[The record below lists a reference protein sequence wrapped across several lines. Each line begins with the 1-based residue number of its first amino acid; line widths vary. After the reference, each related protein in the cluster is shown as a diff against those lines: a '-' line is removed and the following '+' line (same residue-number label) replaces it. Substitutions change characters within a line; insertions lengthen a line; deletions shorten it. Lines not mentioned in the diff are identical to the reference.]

1 MSEDQSYQSLKDAI
15 EGGDLDKV
23 KDLVENGNF
32 DLNGPNL
39 EENEK
44 PLIQAVISQSPFL
57 VEYLIEKGAKVDEA
71 QEVLYTACK
80 MACSYDRLNDE
91 NSSTDDLSIIR
102 CLLENGAD
110 PSFEKLNETPLDVV
124 CSSSEGGDEKRFE
137 IIKVLVE
144 TGAYA
149 ERIEDPDLS
158 PVLSTCDLG
167 EWAIEYF
174 KYFTEKFPSLLKS
187 EEFKN
192 RYLLDAAKERQ
203 FGLMEALLDVGAD
216 INAVD
221 KHGNTPLLGFAS
233 ANRVPVG
240 HSFAKDTAFVEC
252 MRSLIEKGADPLHR
266 SREMES
272 TYTGRVRGGNNLF
285 HAILEGMPTE
295 TERRIEFGY
304 DTTGKGRE
312 FFKELL
318 GKGVSAN
325 EKNKRVLGEGETA
338 KEMLIE
344 MTMVEWLDCL
354 KEFEGG
360 GGDVGGGSR
369 CTFTAPAECVIAYQ
383 GTDTQEE
390 YLNVYLKDSDEVEVT
405 RVGTEKG
412 SFTFTW
418 MLPRSLQALLD
429 ALGKGTGWAHY
440 FKNGY
445 RGEKWD
451 EDRPGIDFDECD
463 WLGGNGLWP
472 DDDEIWDENEKW
484 VDPDLIDE
492 YGQGGDTE
500 SIRFEPS
507 DIHEITIR
515 DEEGNWIRFDPM
527 PNDYW
532 KISQGTSK
540 DSEKQP
546 LDVDLVSGDEFDLIE
561 RVKEI
566 CENHSV
572 ERKIF
577 LHRNGKLYGPYSRS
591 SVERFLLESLASPND
606 WARFKGS
613 KEWVRLE
620 DILEG

>member
-1 MSEDQSYQSLKDAI
+1 MSEDQSYQSLKEAI
-15 EGGDLDKV
+15 EVEDLEKV

-32 DLNGPNL
+32 DLNDPNL
-39 EENEK
+39 EKNEK
-44 PLIQAVISQSPFL
+44 PLIRAVISQSANL

-71 QEVLYTACK
+71 EEALYVACK
-80 MACSYDRLNDE
+80 MACSYDRLHGED
-91 NSSTDDLSIIR
+91 SSTDDLRIIR

-110 PSFEKLNETPLDVV
+110 PTFEKLNETPLDVV
-124 CSSSEGGDEKRFE
+124 CSSSEGGYGKRLE
-137 IIKVLVE
+137 IIQVLVE
-144 TGAYA
+144 TGAYE
-149 ERIEDPDLS
+149 ERIKDPDLS
-158 PVLSTCDLG
+158 PVFSTCGLG
-167 EWAIEYF
+167 EWAVECF

-203 FGLMEALLDVGAD
+203 FGLMEALLDAGAD

-233 ANRVPVG
+233 ANQVPIG
-240 HSFAKDTAFVEC
+240 HPFPKETAFVDC
-252 MRSLIEKGADPLHR
+252 MRSLIEKGADPLQKT
-266 SREMES
+266 REMES
-272 TYTGRVRGGNNLF
+272 RYTGRVQGGSNLL
-285 HAILEGMPTE
+285 HAILKDMPFE
-295 TERRIEFGY
+295 TEKRIEFGY
-304 DTTGKGRE
+304 DTTGKGLE

-325 EKNKRVLGEGETA
+325 EKNKRVLGGGETA

-360 GGDVGGGSR
+360 GGQ
-369 CTFTAPAECVIAYQ
+369 CTFTAPVECVIAYQ

-418 MLPRSLQALLD
+418 LLPRSLQALLD
-429 ALGKGTGWAHY
+429 ALSKGTDWAHY
-440 FKNGY
+440 FKDGY

-451 EDRPGIDFDECD
+451 EDRPDIDFDECD

-507 DIHEITIR
+507 DIHEITLR
-515 DEEGNWIRFDPM
+515 DEEANWIRFDPM

-540 DSEKQP
+540 NSENQP

-561 RVKEI
+561 RVKQI
-566 CENHSV
+566 CGTPV
-572 ERKIF
+572 LERNIF
-577 LHRNGKLYGPYSRS
+577 LHRNGQTYGPYSRS
-591 SVERFLLESLASPND
+591 SVERFLLENLASPND
-606 WARFKGS
+606 WAICKGE
-613 KEWVRLE
+613 KEWVRLV
-620 DILEG
+620 DLLEE